1 MGRTRKSR
9 RRALS
14 CGFFFSYKRVLER
27 GRENLIETEFGTEE
41 EQNCSRVDECEK
53 GGKAQRNR
61 YLLNSICKKGMV
73 CLLAGSL
80 FMTMT
85 AVPVIEAAG
94 FELSITGKKMLEQ
107 TKTSATASVVQAIG
121 KQEASLVSLQQK
133 DGTITQQNSA
143 IYYENKEAE
152 AKLRARLKQHD
163 ADKITQLSQDVV
175 NTKKRYEPLFTLYS
189 SLTKELALAR
199 KIKNKELTASVK
211 KQVDTTKIAVT
222 LAKEDIR
229 NKQAKLTAA
238 KKTRDEAV
246 KKVKT
251 KLAEKDPL
259 QVQIKSAKSNVSA
272 IKKRFST
279 EMKNFNVIVKK
290 KEGAEVLASI
300 TKLSTIAGEVVAQKE
315 KIYSLETKVKQVI
328 SSADKLL

>member
-1 MGRTRKSR
+1 
-9 RRALS
+9 
-14 CGFFFSYKRVLER
+14 
-27 GRENLIETEFGTEE
+27 
-41 EQNCSRVDECEK
+41 
-53 GGKAQRNR
+53 
-61 YLLNSICKKGMV
+61 
-73 CLLAGSL
+73 
-80 FMTMT
+80 MTMT